1 MSGGEGGGRRSRIAV
16 MFSWPSS
23 LSSPASMSPVLV
35 GSSHTERAWRGQE
48 WCHCREE
55 GSPQICLRPQQDRF
69 SPLSGGWM
77 EASTLGCPGRPA
89 VILAFSAASK
99 VAREG

>member
-1 MSGGEGGGRRSRIAV
+1 MSGGEGGGRRITV
-16 MFSWPSS
+16 LFSWSSS
-23 LSSPASMSPVLV
+23 LSSPASVSPVLV

-55 GSPQICLRPQQDRF
+55 GSPQICLQPQQDCF